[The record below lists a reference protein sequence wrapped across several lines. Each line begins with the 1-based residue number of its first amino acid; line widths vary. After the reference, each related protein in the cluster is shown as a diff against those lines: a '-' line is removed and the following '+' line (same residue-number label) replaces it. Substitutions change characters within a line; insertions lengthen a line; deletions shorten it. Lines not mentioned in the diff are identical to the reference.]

1 MIRAVA
7 IVGPQHG
14 RRMDGGQERRRRI
27 AARLVGELQWLGP
40 RKEPAALAMIWGYLK
55 AALNREPQLADA
67 DARAYLRRQQS
78 LRLLPSRAAEAIGRR
93 RRVAA

>member
-1 MIRAVA
+1 
-7 IVGPQHG
+7 
-14 RRMDGGQERRRRI
+14 
-27 AARLVGELQWLGP
+27 
-40 RKEPAALAMIWGYLK
+40 MIWGYLK